1 MDIML
6 VDGYNIIGA
15 WKELQELKKHGL
27 IEARDRLIEM
37 MADYQAYSGMK
48 VIVVFDAY
56 LVPGNATK
64 LKKHE
69 VEVIF
74 TKSKETADARIEK
87 LSNELMSRRTKVY
100 VATNDMAEQN
110 VIFGNGALRK
120 SAREFE
126 IDVQTAQKGIEEK
139 VRQTLKEKPVRPL
152 NMSEEVHEALEK
164 IRRGKF

>member
-1 MDIML
+1 MEIVL

-15 WKELQELKKHGL
+15 WAELQQLKKIGL
-27 IEARDRLIEM
+27 VDARDRLIEL

-48 VIVVFDAY
+48 VIVIFDAY
-56 LVPGNATK
+56 LVPGKATK

-74 TKSKETADARIEK
+74 TKSKETADSRIER
-87 LSNELMSRRTKVY
+87 LTNELMNRRTKIY
-100 VATNDMAEQN
+100 VATSDMTEQN

-126 IDVQTAQKGIEEK
+126 IDVLTVQKNISIKVQETHVQKPGRKINVSDEIAEK
-139 VRQTLKEKPVRPL
+139 
-152 NMSEEVHEALEK
+152 LEQM
-164 IRRGKF
+164 RRGNI